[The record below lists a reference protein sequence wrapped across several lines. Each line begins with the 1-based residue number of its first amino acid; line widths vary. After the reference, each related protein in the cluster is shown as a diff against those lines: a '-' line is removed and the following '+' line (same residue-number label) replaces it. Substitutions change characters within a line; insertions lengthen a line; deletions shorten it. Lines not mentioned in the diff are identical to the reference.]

1 MKIPNIIKIG
11 GFHWNVREVENL
23 MIDREHLGEMAP
35 RTQEISIEKGS
46 SEQQKEETLL
56 HEIIEV
62 LNWMYNIK
70 LEHYQ
75 IELLGVSLHQVLK
88 DNEINFTYK

>member
-1 MKIPNIIKIG
+1 MKIPGNLKIG
-11 GFHWNVREVENL
+11 GFQWNVKEVENL
-23 MIDREHLGEMAP
+23 MNDRELLGEMAP
-35 RTQEISIEKGS
+35 REQEIIIEKGS

-88 DNEINFTYK
+88 DNEINFT

>member
-1 MKIPNIIKIG
+1 MSMKIPSNLKIG
-11 GFHWNVREVENL
+11 GFQWNVKEVQNL
-23 MIDREHLGEMAP
+23 MSDRERLGEMAP

-46 SEQQKEETLL
+46 SKQQKEETLL

-88 DNEINFTYK
+88 DNEINYT

>member
-1 MKIPNIIKIG
+1 MQMPSNLKIG
-11 GFHWNVREVENL
+11 GFQWNVKEVENL
-23 MIDREHLGEMAP
+23 MNDREHLGEMAP

-62 LNWMYNIK
+62 LNWMYNIN

-88 DNEINFTYK
+88 DNDLIIS